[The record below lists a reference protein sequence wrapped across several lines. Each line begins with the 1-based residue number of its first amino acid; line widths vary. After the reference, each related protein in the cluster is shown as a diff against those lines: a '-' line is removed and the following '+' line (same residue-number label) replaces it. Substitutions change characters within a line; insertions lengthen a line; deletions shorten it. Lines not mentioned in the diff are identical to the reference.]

1 MEGWIMGDIRTTALG
16 GVPFGTSSTRPANP
30 QIGQT
35 YYNGTLGVQE
45 IYTTS
50 GWLPA
55 TGANDFN
62 VTLNGSI
69 TTATFNKEYFAGAYT
84 INSALLDNTYDIYV
98 YSGDG
103 SVVGYTKSPSLNAT
117 GNFNKIVIIGGTTGD
132 LLSFSYK
139 TTFTA
144 TNTTSEVTSGPVI
157 SSVTPTA
164 LVSINDS
171 ATVTG
176 ANFALNV
183 DLKIIDSSN
192 NEISPKSLTRIS
204 NTSITFVRPD
214 NFAPGTYSL
223 KVTNP
228 GVTPPTG
235 TNLHIL
241 SNSITSG
248 SSPSW
253 QTASA
258 LPVISTGVPYSTTL
272 LATDTEGTDI
282 DYSIISGT
290 LPPGLSLN
298 QETGVISGT
307 PTQEIFSQFTIR
319 AVDAGGNYVD
329 RIFYIGPIMEGGTVT
344 TFGSYRLHVFTT
356 TGTSTLKINRSV
368 PADYMLVAGGGAG
381 GAAGGGAGGV
391 LFVENI
397 SAPIGTYNVLVGAGG
412 TGYLPRGGGSD
423 QSTAK
428 DGQNTSITPAI
439 SGVGVANGGQGAWG
453 WDFQP
458 TTTLNIWGS
467 GAGGPQSSS
476 GPYVGGGY
484 TPGQGFPGGDDP
496 NDSSQ
501 NPPYYGAGGGGAGGA
516 GGRTTQNSNGNGGI
530 GRNMSSYFG
539 TTYGASGWFGGGGGG
554 STHTSPY
561 TGSSGGQG
569 GGGAG
574 SNGSGVPGGSGAANT
589 GGGGGGFTNTTGST
603 SGSGGSG
610 IVIVRYLIGS

>member
-1 MEGWIMGDIRTTALG
+1 MGDIRTSALG
-16 GVPFGTSSTRPANP
+16 GVPFGTSLTRPANP
-30 QIGQT
+30 DIGQT

-62 VTLNGSI
+62 VTLNGSV
-69 TTATFNKEYFAGAYT
+69 TTAIFTKEYFAGAYT
-84 INSALLDNTYDIYV
+84 INSALGDASYDIYV

-117 GNFNKIVIIGGTTGD
+117 GNFNKIVVIGGSQGD

-144 TNTTSEVTSGPVI
+144 DTTTSQTTAGPFL

-164 LVSINDS
+164 LVNIDDS
-171 ATVTG
+171 ATITG
-176 ANFALNV
+176 GNFALNV
-183 DLKIIDSSN
+183 DLKIVDSNN
-192 NEISPKSLTRIS
+192 NEITPKSFTRVS
-204 NTSITFVRPD
+204 NTSITFVRP
-214 NFAPGTYSL
+214 NSFAPGTYSL

-228 GVTPPTG
+228 GVTSPTG
-235 TNLHIL
+235 SNLHIL
-241 SNSITSG
+241 SNSITAG

-253 QTASA
+253 QTSSNLPPISA
-258 LPVISTGVPYSTTL
+258 GVSYSTTL
-272 LATDTEGTDI
+272 LASDTENTDI

-290 LPPGLSLN
+290 LPNGLSLN

-307 PTQEIFSQFTIR
+307 PSQEVFSQITVR
-319 AVDAGGNYVD
+319 AVDTGGNYVD

-344 TFGSYRLHVFTT
+344 TFGNYKMHVFTT

-368 PADYMLVAGGGAG
+368 LADYMLIAGGGAG
-381 GAAGGGAGGV
+381 GAAGGGAGG
-391 LFVENI
+391 LMFAENI
-397 SAPIGTYNVLVGAGG
+397 TAPAGTYTVLVGAGG
-412 TGYLPRGGGSD
+412 TGYTPRGGGSD
-423 QSTAK
+423 QSTSK
-428 DGQNTSITPAI
+428 DGQNTSITPSI
-439 SGVGVANGGQGAWG
+439 SGVSVANGGQGAWG

-467 GAGGPQSSS
+467 GSGGTQSSS

-496 NDSSQ
+496 NTTQAPYSS
-501 NPPYYGAGGGGAGGA
+501 AGGGGAGAAGQATINNSTSGA
-516 GGRTTQNSNGNGGI
+516 GGA

-539 TTYGASGWFGGGGGG
+539 TTYGVSGWFAGGGGG

-561 TGSSGGQG
+561 NGGAGGQG

-574 SNGSGVPGGSGAANT
+574 SNGSGVPGVSGTANT

-603 SGSGGSG
+603 SGNGGSG
-610 IVIVRYLIGS
+610 IVIVRYLINA